1 MSAESKITELK
12 TNFEAFEEDATELK
26 TNFEA
31 FEEDANRKFTSIQ
44 ASVRQN
50 KVGIEYANKKVIFS
64 AVRDAAPGG
73 KISAGSIITY
83 NRLVRNVGN
92 AMNINNGRFTAP
104 ISGIYYFS
112 FNGLTDPS
120 DYYIY
125 IGVLKNDVK
134 QFEFYDDN
142 RSRNYNTKEN
152 LSYSWTIVLREN
164 DRVHLRVN
172 NGKALWAPRNVPV
185 WFNGFLLKQED

>member
-50 KVGIEYANKKVIFS
+50 KVDIESANKKVIFS
-64 AVRDAAPGG
+64 AVRDTGNVAKGT
-73 KISAGSIITY
+73 IITY
-83 NRLVRNVGN
+83 NKLVTNVGN
-92 AMNINNGRFTAP
+92 AMNVNDGRFTAP
-104 ISGIYYFS
+104 ISGIYHFS
-112 FNGLTDPS
+112 FSGVTDKS
-120 DYYIY
+120 DNYIS
-125 IGVLKNDVK
+125 IGVLKNDVWE
-134 QFEFYDDN
+134 FEIYDSND
-142 RSRNYNTKEN
+142 SGNYNTHEN
-152 LSYSWTIVLREN
+152 LSYSWMMVLREN
-164 DRVHLRVN
+164 DRVHLRVI
-172 NGKALWAPRNVPV
+172 RNAKGFSVSRNSPI